1 MSALL
6 CCGARKSVARW
17 LLGVLVVG
25 GMAWATTSAIWG
37 ASLTNKN
44 ISLSNNLAGASSSWT
59 ASFTTASGGS
69 IDSVVLEFE
78 PGVNISGASV
88 GSVTGIGAGTLGV
101 SSQRATYTVTVPAFV
116 PASTTVSIQLNGLV
130 NPSTIKSYAVFL
142 QTQLAGPVALDNG
155 ATLAYLDTDG
165 VAGGLTTNQVLVSAT
180 VASADSTPPDAFDLI
195 SPANTSYVNT
205 TTPSF
210 TWEASSDAFGIGK
223 YTLSLNNNT
232 YIDNIPTTSTNTVN
246 YTLTYDSMNQRYTL
260 TLKSPVALSE
270 GSYSWRIR
278 AEDTNGNG
286 TDSATWNFTV
296 DTVPPPLVV
305 TSIGST
311 STSISSGT
319 EPTTPVETPDNPP
332 IISGTTEAGRT
343 VNVTITLPDNTTYVI
358 STTADANGDWSVTPP
373 LLPRDVTILLT
384 VTATD
389 AAGNTRTISNA
400 PFTIPT
406 PVIIIPPDLEPP
418 IISTGSATPT
428 PTQTFPEPTP
438 SPVFDAETGL
448 FVIPTPSPRPS
459 PSASPRPPL
468 LVIPLI
474 NPLEII
480 GLQIQELRE
489 VLPEA
494 VVQTIETVAP
504 VAVPT
509 AAAVATTQIAFD
521 GILRVLQLLGLFPVR
536 KTTGYVFDSHTKQP
550 VPFAVITISSVDE
563 RPEPIQETVVSNMF
577 GMYTGIQLPLGRY
590 KLEVRHQDYSFPSRE
605 PRPAFLSVRDYYLG
619 EVFEV
624 TNAKI
629 QQFFLIPMDPLGT
642 VKEKRSLRY
651 QANLLYLWFNR
662 FVQAMVVPLFL
673 LSVYMTSL
681 NPSPLSLFFLLIYT
695 LLLIRQLI
703 MLATRPNIIGQI
715 GDEQQAPVE
724 NVLVRLNQAETGE
737 LQSVMLTDKR
747 GKYATR
753 VRKDRFQ
760 LSIVKPGMVWT
771 DGQQPMS
778 SYEADTRFGRVRLNH
793 TLKPVNIS
801 AEEFFTPRPVEAVK
815 VSEASEPKA

>member
-6 CCGARKSVARW
+6 YCRARKSVGRW
-17 LLGVLVVG
+17 LLVLGMVG
-25 GMAWATTSAIWG
+25 SLAWATTYSVWG
-37 ASLTNKN
+37 ASLTSKN
-44 ISLSNNLAGASSSWT
+44 VSLSNNLASATSSWT
-59 ASFTTASGGS
+59 TSFVTASGGT

-78 PGVNISGASV
+78 TGVNVSGASL
-88 GSVTGIGAGTLGV
+88 GSVSGIGLGTIGI
-101 SSQRATYTVTVPAFV
+101 SGQRVTYTVTVPAFV
-116 PASTTVSIQLNGLV
+116 PASTAISIQLTGVV
-130 NPSTIKSYAVFL
+130 NPSTIKSYAVFA

-155 ATLAYLDTDG
+155 STLAYLDTDG

-180 VASADSTPPDAFDLI
+180 VTSADSTPPDDFDLI
-195 SPANTSYVNT
+195 SPANSSYVNT
-205 TTPSF
+205 NTPSF

-223 YTLSLNNNT
+223 YQLSINNSL
-232 YIDNIPTTSTNTVN
+232 YIDNIPTNNTDTVN
-246 YTLTYDSMNQRYTL
+246 YTLTYDSLNQRYTL
-260 TLKSPVALSE
+260 TLKSPVALAD

-286 TDSATWNFTV
+286 TDSVTWNFTV

-305 TSIGST
+305 TSIGDT
-311 STSISSGT
+311 ATSISSGS
-319 EPTTPVETPDNPP
+319 EPTEPVETPNNPP

-343 VNVTITLPDNTTYVI
+343 VTVTITLPDNTTYVLT
-358 STTADANGDWSVTPP
+358 TTADANGDWSVTPP

-389 AAGNTRTISNA
+389 AAGNTRTITDA

-406 PVIIIPPDLEPP
+406 PVIVFPPQ
-418 IISTGSATPT
+418 PT
-428 PTQTFPEPTP
+428 PSPSPTPIFPEPTP
-438 SPVFDAETGL
+438 SPIIDPETGL
-448 FVIPTPSPRPS
+448 VIIPTPSPSPS
-459 PSASPRPPL
+459 PTASPRPPF

-480 GLQIQELRE
+480 GLQLQELRE
-489 VLPEA
+489 ILPEI
-494 VVQTIETVAP
+494 VVQTIETIAP
-504 VAVPT
+504 VAVP
-509 AAAVATTQIAFD
+509 AAATIATTQIAFE
-521 GILRVLQLLGLFPVR
+521 GILRVLQLIGLFPVKR
-536 KTTGYVFDSHTKQP
+536 TTGYVFDSQTKQP
-550 VPFAVITISSVDE
+550 VPFAVITITSVDQ
-563 RPEPIQETVVSNMF
+563 RADSIQETVVSNMY
-577 GMYTGIQLPLGRY
+577 GMYTGIQLPLGKY
-590 KLEVRHQDYSFPSRE
+590 KLEVRHQDYLFPSRE

-629 QQFFLIPMDPLGT
+629 QQFFLVPMDPLGT

-662 FVQAMVVPLFL
+662 LLQVMIVPLFL
-673 LSVYMTSL
+673 LSVYLTSL
-681 NPSPLSLFFLLIYT
+681 SPSPLSFFFLLIYT

-703 MLATRPNIIGQI
+703 TVATRPNIVGKIADDQ
-715 GDEQQAPVE
+715 ETPVE

-753 VRKDRFQ
+753 LKKDRFQ

-778 SYEADTRFGRVRLNH
+778 SYEADTRFGRVRLTH
-793 TLKPVNIS
+793 TLKPVNVS
-801 AEEFFTPRPVEAVK
+801 AEEFFTPRPIDPQ
-815 VSEASEPKA
+815 S